1 MEQQHRLTPHMKHY
15 EDFALGDIRWLPY
28 VIFFNKPGYASP
40 ALHTDSAGFRV
51 SHGPCGSCSL
61 QDAPSAG
68 EVSVLLGSSTAFG
81 LGASDDEHTL
91 ASLLSQGPGGVPWLN
106 LAAPAFNSTQEVVLF
121 LLHRHQM
128 PAVRDIVVFS
138 GLNNLVVAG
147 LPAATADYGQFFF
160 SGPFLRQM
168 GVPEQEEPKWALG
181 RIAQATRR
189 LARGGTPDGKPEI
202 LDVAERVEVAARTTV
217 RDLARLQEL
226 AAPAGARVHFVLQP
240 TIAWAG
246 KRLSPQEQALLDEND
261 RERRHMWDLFNPIL
275 DPSVHKAYASRLE
288 TACGELKVDFLDANR
303 ALAAHPAADAWLYVD
318 QVHLNDEGNRTV
330 AEIMKAGLGL
340 T

>member
-1 MEQQHRLTPHMKHY
+1 MEQQHRLTPHMKQY

-81 LGASDDEHTL
+81 LGASGDEHTL
-91 ASLLSQGPGGVPWLN
+91 PSLLSQGPGGVPWLN

-121 LLHRHQM
+121 LLHRHQL
-128 PAVRDIVVFS
+128 PAVRNIVVFS

-240 TIAWAG
+240 TIAWQANDSARRSRRCLTRTTVNDGICGICSTPSWTRRCTRRTRAAWRPRAG
-246 KRLSPQEQALLDEND
+246 NSKSTSWTPTERSRPTRQPTPGSTWTRSISTTRGTGRSP
-261 RERRHMWDLFNPIL
+261 R
-275 DPSVHKAYASRLE
+275 S
-288 TACGELKVDFLDANR
+288 
-303 ALAAHPAADAWLYVD
+303 
-318 QVHLNDEGNRTV
+318 
-330 AEIMKAGLGL
+330 
-340 T
+340 